1 MSETLNLSDALTD
14 AQQAAVVGHCFLD
27 EEFLLKCKNHV
38 RPEWFTGD
46 LMVAHIYAQLIK
58 FYEDYKMTPASTD
71 ELLAEPFFKSQ
82 NKFDFQK
89 YSNKL
94 LICISHAGGHN
105 LDVLRPRLATFI
117 KMMKFREAQK
127 AVNQNI
133 NKHNYDTAAEISGKA
148 IKVYNEVSFDK
159 ETAVSFADTISLW
172 RHRDEGLE
180 NAISTGSKALDD
192 LLNGGLVRG
201 ENMAV
206 LAPTFTGKSRFL
218 ITMLRHLL
226 VQDYKVLYITHEDNP
241 DKIKKRIIGSICGIG
256 QAELDLYMKKE
267 GINVP
272 RYPLG
277 RMPKKAEDR
286 FNLPNWS
293 IDEGRQLYEVVLNEL
308 ERARELL
315 TKNLTFVH
323 WVKAGH
329 MDVENVIEEIR
340 RLNLQEKA
348 KTGKGFDVL
357 INDYPARLQSKRKYE
372 HDRSKLANIYN
383 EFNILADELKLHCI
397 YAVQVNRGAAKLMKS
412 GEATS
417 AIGLEDVGEAY
428 GISQNAISAISLS
441 RNPDD
446 VKADCLR
453 ISVVK
458 ARDGEP
464 NKMVFTR
471 AAYNECILYGDAS
484 MFTKYGQ
491 FMAKGLANIVTFQ
504 SAQDTGTLKTGIET
518 VEGNT
523 SPQMAET
530 LSKLPLIV
538 KKIKEFPGG
547 T

>member
-27 EEFLLKCKNHV
+27 EEFTLKCKNHI
-38 RPEWFTGD
+38 RSEWLTGD
-46 LMVAHIYAQLIK
+46 LLVAHIYAQLVK
-58 FYEDYKMTPASTD
+58 FYEDYKMIPASTD

-82 NKFDFQK
+82 NKADFQK

-94 LICISHAGGHN
+94 LACIQFAQNHH
-105 LDVLRPRLATFI
+105 LHILRPKLAAFI
-117 KMMKFREAQK
+117 RMMKLKEGAK
-127 AVNQNI
+127 TINQNI
-133 NKHNYDTAAEISGKA
+133 NKQNFDSAAVKMSEVVKI
-148 IKVYNEVSFDK
+148 YNEVSFDK
-159 ETAVSFADTISLW
+159 ETSVSFADTVSLW
-172 RHRDEGLE
+172 RRKDDILE
-180 NAISTGSKALDD
+180 NVISTGSKALDA

-218 ITMLRHLL
+218 ITILRHLL

-256 QAELDLYMKKE
+256 QAELDFYMRQE
-267 GINVP
+267 GVNVP
-272 RYPLG
+272 FFPLG

-286 FNLPNWS
+286 ANLPNLS
-293 IDEGRQLYEVVLNEL
+293 VDEGRQLYEVILNEL
-308 ERARELL
+308 ERAKDLL
-315 TKNLTFVH
+315 LKNLTFVH

-329 MDVENVIEEIR
+329 MDVENVIEEVR
-340 RLNLQEKA
+340 RLHLQEKA
-348 KTGKGFDVL
+348 KTGNGYDVL

-372 HDRSKLANIYN
+372 HDRSKLSNIYN

-441 RNPDD
+441 RNPED
-446 VKADCLR
+446 VKANCLR
-453 ISVVK
+453 ISVIK

-464 NKMVFTR
+464 DKMVFTR
-471 AAYNECILYGDAS
+471 AAYNECVLYGDS
-484 MFTKYGQ
+484 HMFTKYGQ
-491 FMAKGLANIVTFQ
+491 FMAKGLANTVTFQ
-504 SAQDTGTLKTGIET
+504 SAQDTPVLEAGVFQIEQT
-518 VEGNT
+518 T
-523 SPQMAET
+523 TAEQANN
-530 LSKLPLIV
+530 LSKLPLII
-538 KKIKEFPGG
+538 KKIKEFPDA